1 MAYTDYQFVY
11 GIGPDGL
18 AATVRAG
25 IASGYQPFGSPMSQ
39 DNNPNLMQA
48 MVKGSSDSSSGEEYT
63 LPVATADTLGGIKV
77 GANLSIADGVLSAT
91 DTKYT
96 LPAATAN
103 AIGGV
108 KQAAY
113 VSNAGE
119 STATDIATLVS
130 DHNALASK
138 FNSLLAA
145 LIASGAQAS
154 A

>member
-1 MAYTDYQFVY
+1 MSYTDYKFVY

-18 AATVRAG
+18 ANAVRAG
-25 IASGYQPFGSPMSQ
+25 ITNGYQPFGSPMCE

-48 MVKGSSDSSSGEEYT
+48 MVLGTPDASTGE
-63 LPVATADTLGGIKV
+63 
-77 GANLSIADGVLSAT
+77 
-91 DTKYT
+91 KYT
-96 LPAATAN
+96 LPAATAT
-103 AIGGV
+103 ALGGV

-113 VSNAGE
+113 VSNAGK

-154 A
+154 K

>member
-1 MAYTDYQFVY
+1 MSYTDYKFVY

-18 AATVRAG
+18 ANAVRAG
-25 IASGYQPFGSPMSQ
+25 ITNGYQPFGSPMCE

-48 MVKGSSDSSSGEEYT
+48 MVLGTPDAPTGEKYT

-77 GANLSIADGVLSAT
+77 GNNLSIADGVLSAT

-96 LPAATAN
+96 LPAATAT
-103 AIGGV
+103 ALGGV

-113 VSNAGE
+113 VSNAGK

-145 LIASGAQAS
+145 LIASGALAS
-154 A
+154 K